1 MTILTV
7 LRALLPPLLDIHL
20 SASLEVDF
28 YAGAG
33 ARRGGWG
40 GTGAAA
46 GGTAHGPGTTGA
58 RGAAARS
65 EG

>member
-1 MTILTV
+1 MNIFSV
-7 LRALLPPLLDIHL
+7 LGALLPPVLDMLLAAL
-20 SASLEVDF
+20 LEVDF

>member
-7 LRALLPPLLDIHL
+7 LRALLPPLLDIDL
-20 SASLEVDF
+20 SASLELDF

-33 ARRGGWG
+33 ARRGGMG
-40 GTGAAA
+40 AAGAAA
-46 GGTAHGPGTTGA
+46 GGTAHGPGTVGA
-58 RGAAARS
+58 RGAAECS